1 MLPDQSPSPTRVC
14 CETDE
19 IRPESNTPGG
29 DRGVRQVDWAIAEI
43 AGRQHGVIARA
54 QLVALGLSPRTI
66 RYRIATG
73 RLVRLHYGVL
83 AVGHGAVSPNGRRL
97 AAVLACGHGAALSHR
112 SSAALW
118 GFRPY
123 GGRPEVSVPA
133 EACRSVVGV
142 TVHRSR
148 NIAIED
154 ATTVEGIPC
163 TTVARTLLDLA
174 AVTDRRGL
182 IAAITRAEQLK
193 IYDGAAV
200 EAVLDRARGKQGAR
214 LLRSVLADWS
224 DDRTRSELERRL
236 LALLR
241 RHALPEPEVN
251 ARITLESQT
260 IQPDFMWRAPR
271 VILETDGYA
280 THGTRKAFGDDRRRD
295 QLLTRNGW
303 TTLRAAYGQLDRDLA
318 RTLRQL
324 LGD

>member
-1 MLPDQSPSPTRVC
+1 M
-14 CETDE
+14 
-19 IRPESNTPGG
+19 
-29 DRGVRQVDWAIAEI
+29 
-43 AGRQHGVIARA
+43 
-54 QLVALGLSPRTI
+54 
-66 RYRIATG
+66 
-73 RLVRLHYGVL
+73 
-83 AVGHGAVSPNGRRL
+83 
-97 AAVLACGHGAALSHR
+97 
-112 SSAALW
+112 
-118 GFRPY
+118 
-123 GGRPEVSVPA
+123 SVPA